1 MTTIVRAARCDAVA
15 AVQRI
20 LDSWDARLRIQPT
33 GALWEP
39 FHPPSCTN
47 LCQFRMPE
55 PASFPH
61 PLALC
66 LAGYGE
72 ITDGVNVKRLNVL
85 NQPPGESTTSIRPRR
100 DFVASLA
107 KGLELLEA
115 FEHGELLGNQELV
128 ARTGLPKA
136 TVSRLAGT
144 LTELGYLRLDERTR
158 KYMIGAR
165 LLGMG
170 ASVQHHLGVQ
180 RAARPYM
187 EALSAEMD
195 ISVILG
201 VGDRTSLIF
210 LDLVRPA
217 RYLLDR
223 TSTGGSLMP
232 IESTSIGLAYLVKS
246 PVNERMRILD
256 SLRQHYCAARWKEVR
271 HTIETAHADYDKFGF
286 VVSQHADPQSVS
298 GVGVPMTLGS
308 RGLYAFSCAGSSG
321 DLPRNRLV
329 NILGPRLVEMV
340 EKVRS
345 ALLRSR
351 G

>member
-1 MTTIVRAARCDAVA
+1 
-15 AVQRI
+15 
-20 LDSWDARLRIQPT
+20 
-33 GALWEP
+33 
-39 FHPPSCTN
+39 
-47 LCQFRMPE
+47 MPE
-55 PASFPH
+55 PASSGRQMAPGQSDD
-61 PLALC
+61 
-66 LAGYGE
+66 AGDFISIGA
-72 ITDGVNVKRLNVL
+72 NVTRLNLL
-85 NQPPGESTTSIRPRR
+85 NQPSGGTPPPQRPRR
-100 DFVASLA
+100 DFVAALA

-144 LTELGYLRLDERTR
+144 LTELGYLRLDEPTR

-187 EALSAEMD
+187 EALSGEFD

-217 RYLLDR
+217 RYMLDR
-223 TSTGGSLMP
+223 TSGSGSLMP
-232 IESTSIGLAYLVKS
+232 IESTSVGLAYLVKS
-246 PVNERMRILD
+246 PVNERMRILE
-256 SLRQHYCAARWKEVR
+256 SLRQHYTSQAWENVR
-271 HTIETAHADYDKFGF
+271 RTIETAHADYEKYGF
-286 VVSQHADPQSVS
+286 VISQHTESHSVS
-298 GVGVPMTLGS
+298 GVGVPMALGS

-321 DLPRNRLV
+321 DLSRNRLV
-329 NILGPRLVEMV
+329 RILGPRLVDMV
-340 EKVRS
+340 GLVRT
-345 ALLRSR
+345 AIMRAQR
-351 G
+351 K

>member
-1 MTTIVRAARCDAVA
+1 MKP
-15 AVQRI
+15 
-20 LDSWDARLRIQPT
+20 L
-33 GALWEP
+33 
-39 FHPPSCTN
+39 N
-47 LCQFRMPE
+47 L
-55 PASFPH
+55 
-61 PLALC
+61 
-66 LAGYGE
+66 
-72 ITDGVNVKRLNVL
+72 L
-85 NQPPGESTTSIRPRR
+85 NQPQDAQGPTARPRR
-100 DFVASLA
+100 DFVAALA

-144 LTELGYLRLDERTR
+144 LTELGYLRLDEATR

-170 ASVQHHLGVQ
+170 ASLQHHLGVQ
-180 RAARPYM
+180 RIARPFM
-187 EALSAEMD
+187 EAMSAEFD

-210 LDLVRPA
+210 LDLIRPP
-217 RYLLDR
+217 RYVMHR

-246 PVNERMRILD
+246 PVNERSRILQ
-256 SLRQHYCAARWKEVR
+256 SLRQHYTPEAWEDVR
-271 HTIETAHADYDKFGF
+271 RTIEAAHTDYEKSGF
-286 VVSQHADPQSVS
+286 VVSRHPAPDSVS

-321 DLPRNRLV
+321 DLSLHRLTR
-329 NILGPRLVEMV
+329 ILGPRLADMV
-340 EKVRS
+340 GQVKD
-345 ALLRSR
+345 AILRAQR
-351 G
+351 R